1 MSYTAR
7 DARQFVGH
15 SVGDGC
21 GVAFARAAAGMPC
34 TAAWKRGARVR
45 GAALAPGT
53 AIATFDK
60 NGRYANSTNGKSHA
74 AIYLGQSATGIRV
87 LDQWLRPGHRPDGTL
102 TKEPVAVHER
112 TIPFSCDDRT
122 AYYVVE

>member
-1 MSYTAR
+1 MSYTAT
-7 DARQFVGH
+7 DARKFVGR
-15 SVGDGC
+15 SVGEGH
-21 GVAFARAAAGMPC
+21 GVAFARAAAGMPH
-34 TAAWKRGARVR
+34 TGAWKRGAPVR

-60 NGRYANSTNGKSHA
+60 NGRYANNTNGKSHA

-87 LDQWLRPGHRPDGTL
+87 LDQWLRPGHQPDGTI

-112 TIPFSCDDRT
+112 TIPFSVDDRT
-122 AYYVVE
+122 VYYVVE

>member
-1 MSYTAR
+1 MSYTAG
-7 DARQFVGH
+7 DARKFVGH
-15 SVGDGC
+15 SIGDGR
-21 GVAFARAAAGMPC
+21 GVAFARTAAGMPG
-34 TAAWKRGARVR
+34 TGAWKRGARVR

-60 NGRYANSTNGKSHA
+60 NGRYANSPNRKSHA

-87 LDQWLRPGHRPDGTL
+87 LDQWLRPGHQPDGTL

-112 TIPFSCDDRT
+112 TIPFSSDDRIV
-122 AYYVVE
+122 YYVVE